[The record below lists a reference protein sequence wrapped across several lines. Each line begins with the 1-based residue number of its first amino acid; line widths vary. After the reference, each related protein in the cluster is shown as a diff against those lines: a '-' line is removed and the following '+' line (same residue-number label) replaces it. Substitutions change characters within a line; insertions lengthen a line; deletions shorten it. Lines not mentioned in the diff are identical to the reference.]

1 MANTLPV
8 LPDVTFVETDPQAT
22 INQIING
29 YEQAAG
35 YTLADGDPRRLF
47 LLTIA
52 YIIIQ
57 QRQKID
63 ASGKNNLLYYAEDDY
78 LDHLGLM
85 RDTPRNAGQA
95 SVTTERFTLSS
106 VRPSNVGIPQG
117 TRVTADNQLYW
128 QTTEPATIITGQLFV
143 DVPVEAM
150 TTGEIGNGI
159 AIGQINRLVDP
170 IPYVQTVSNIEKT
183 AGGKDREDNESYR
196 YRIYEATSGFSI
208 AGPESAYKF
217 WARSANSSIVDVAAI
232 SPSAGVV
239 EIRPLLENGEI
250 PNQAILDQVE
260 AKVNPKDIRPL
271 TDQVQV
277 LAPNV
282 VNYNINLTYFIRTED
297 GPSVSVIQSKV
308 DQAVTDYVLW
318 QKSRLGRDIN
328 PDELIY
334 RLKAAGIKRANMIS
348 PILQAVLETD
358 VAVAGTITVNYGGL
372 EDE

>member
-8 LPDVTFVETDPQAT
+8 LPDVTFVETDPQA
-22 INQIING
+22 IITEIITG

-78 LDHLGLM
+78 LDNLGLM
-85 RDTPRNAGQA
+85 RDTLRNAGQA

-128 QTTEPATIITGQLFV
+128 QTTEPATIVTGQLFV

-159 AIGQINRLVDP
+159 AIGQVNRLVDP

-196 YRIYEATSGFSI
+196 YRIYEAPSGFSI

-277 LAPNV
+277 IAPNV

-297 GPSVSVIQSKV
+297 GPSVSIIQSKV
-308 DQAVTDYVLW
+308 DQAVADYVLW

-348 PILQAVLETD
+348 PTLQAVLETD

>member
-1 MANTLPV
+1 MANILPV
-8 LPDVTFVETDPQAT
+8 LPDVTFVETDPQA
-22 INQIING
+22 IIKEIITG

-63 ASGKNNLLYYAEDDY
+63 ASGKSNLLYYAEDDH

-85 RDTPRNAGQA
+85 RDTLRDEGQEA
-95 SVTTERFTLSS
+95 VTTERFTLSS
-106 VRPSNVGIPQG
+106 VRDNNVGIPQG

-128 QTTEPATIITGQLFV
+128 QTTSPATIVTGQLFV

-150 TTGEIGNGI
+150 TIGEIGNGI
-159 AIGQINRLVDP
+159 AVGKINRLVDP
-170 IPYVQTVSNIEKT
+170 IPYVQSVSNIEVT
-183 AGGKDREDNESYR
+183 AGGKEKEDNESYR
-196 YRIYEATSGFSI
+196 NRIYEAPAGFSI
-208 AGPESAYKF
+208 AGPESAYNF
-217 WARSANSSIVDVAAI
+217 WAKSANASIVDVVAI
-232 SPSAGVV
+232 SPTPGVV
-239 EIRPLLENGEI
+239 EIRPLLEGGET
-250 PNQAILDQVE
+250 PNQAILDQVKD
-260 AKVNPKDIRPL
+260 AVNPKDKRPL

-282 VNYNINLTYFIRTED
+282 VNYDINLTYFIRVDD
-297 GPSVSVIQSKV
+297 GTSASIIKDKV
-308 DQAVTDYVLW
+308 DQAVADYALW
-318 QKSRLGRDIN
+318 QKSKLGRDIN

-334 RLKAAGIKRANMIS
+334 RIKAAGAKRAALIT
-348 PILQAVLETD
+348 PILQAVTETD
-358 VAVAGTITVNYGGL
+358 VAVADTITVNYGGL

>member
-8 LPDVTFVETDPQAT
+8 LPDVTFVETDPQA
-22 INQIING
+22 IITEIITG

-85 RDTPRNAGQA
+85 RDTPRNAGEA
-95 SVTTERFTLSS
+95 AVTTIRFTLSS
-106 VRPSNVGIPQG
+106 TRPNNVGIPQG
-117 TRVTADNQLYW
+117 TRVTADNLIYW
-128 QTTEPATIITGQLFV
+128 QTTQAATIVTGQLFV
-143 DVPVEAM
+143 DVPVQAL
-150 TTGEIGNGI
+150 TIGELGNGI
-159 AIGQINRLVDP
+159 SVGQINRLVDP
-170 IPYVQTVSNIEKT
+170 IPYVQSVSNTEVT
-183 AGGKDREDNESYR
+183 AGGKEKEDNESYR
-196 YRIYEATSGFSI
+196 NRIYEAPAGFSI

-217 WARSANSSIVDVAAI
+217 WAKSANASIIDVTAI
-232 SPSAGVV
+232 SPSPGVV

-260 AKVNPKDIRPL
+260 AAVNPKDKRPL
-271 TDQVQV
+271 TDQVQA

-282 VNYNINLTYFIRTED
+282 VNYNINLTYFIRVDD
-297 GPSVSVIQSKV
+297 GPSASMIQSKV
-308 DQAVTDYVLW
+308 DQAVADYALW
-318 QKSRLGRDIN
+318 QKSKLGRDIN

-334 RLKAAGIKRANMIS
+334 RIKAAGAKRAAVIT
-348 PILQAVLETD
+348 PTLQAVTETD